1 LRSHRRAAAAVAAG
15 FLFLMPGAAAE
26 EAIQRT
32 NPPAERPAAEE
43 SREMLVDG
51 RPLRIKPAEADP
63 AAYQWHGA
71 FAEELEIAAPEGNVL
86 VKKYIEQY
94 TTPAGKKWLETV
106 MRRGEPYL
114 PFIRTMIAERGLPP
128 ELAYLPVIES
138 GYLPTAV
145 SKSGAVGLWQFM
157 RNSVAPFG
165 IRINDWTDERRDF
178 WKATDGA
185 LRKLKENHGQ
195 LGDWPLALAAY
206 NAGLGAVGRAV
217 KVSGTRDYWA
227 LSERKALKTETIHYV
242 PKFIAVATILSQP
255 VKYGIDLGWPEDA
268 RWTRVPVG
276 KTVDL
281 GMLAEQAKVPV
292 ESLRAGNPELRY
304 GVTPPET
311 NYFLKVREEHAT
323 AVAATLARK
332 DLQLLKYYF
341 HVVRSG
347 DTLSALSRHYGVSVE
362 LIERSNPGLSARYLK
377 IGSRILVPA
386 LKDVGPYKPDRAG
399 SVAVVFDG
407 QYLVKKGETLWSIAL
422 AFDVDPELL
431 AEANG
436 MELSSVLREGRVLK
450 TPILKEDR

>member
-1 LRSHRRAAAAVAAG
+1 MERSD
-15 FLFLMPGAAAE
+15 E
-26 EAIQRT
+26 
-32 NPPAERPAAEE
+32 AEE
-43 SREMLVDG
+43 SAALADE
-51 RPLRIKPAEADP
+51 RPIRSKFVETAPVPL
-63 AAYQWHGA
+63 QWHGSIPDA
-71 FAEELEIAAPEGNVL
+71 PVIAAPEGDPL
-86 VKKYIEQY
+86 VRKYIDQY
-94 TTPAGKKWLETV
+94 TTPAGRKWLETV

-138 GYLPTAV
+138 GYLSTAV
-145 SKSGAVGLWQFM
+145 SRSGAVGLWQFM
-157 RNSVAPFG
+157 RNSVSPFG
-165 IRINDWTDERRDF
+165 MRINDWTDDRRDF

-185 LRKLKENHGQ
+185 LRKLKENHDQ
-195 LGDWPLALAAY
+195 FGDWPLALAAY

-217 KVSGTRDYWA
+217 KSAGIRDYWA
-227 LSERKALKTETIHYV
+227 LSERRALKTETIHYV

-255 VKYGIDLGWPEDA
+255 VKYGIELGWPGDP
-268 RWTRVPVG
+268 RWTRLPVR

-281 GMLAEQAKVPV
+281 SMLAEQAGVPA
-292 ESLRAGNPELRY
+292 ESLRTGNAELRY
-304 GVTPPET
+304 GVTPPDAD
-311 NYFLKVREEHAT
+311 YLLKVREEHAE

-341 HVVRSG
+341 HNVRSG

-362 LIERSNPGLSARYLK
+362 LIERSNPGLSARYMK

-399 SVAVVFDG
+399 SVSVAFDG

-422 AFDVDPELL
+422 AFEVDPELL

-436 MELSSVLREGRVLK
+436 MELSAVLREGRALK